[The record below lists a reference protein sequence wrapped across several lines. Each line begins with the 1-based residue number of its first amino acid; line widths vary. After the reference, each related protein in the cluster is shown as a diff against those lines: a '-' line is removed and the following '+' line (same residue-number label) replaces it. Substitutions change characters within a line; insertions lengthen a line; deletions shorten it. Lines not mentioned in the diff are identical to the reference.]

1 MRYTGCATSGEFPLG
16 KPIVLIA
23 ALLGVI
29 CLVVAVIYFAMPAD
43 SLPSFFPGAAAGDAG
58 HHYKHGIGALV
69 VALVLFA
76 FAWFQ
81 STPKAAA

>member
-1 MRYTGCATSGEFPLG
+1 MSYTGGAILGEYPMG

-29 CLVVAVIYFAMPAD
+29 CLVVAVVYFALPAD
-43 SLPSFFPGAAAGDAG
+43 SLPSFFPGHAAGDAG
-58 HHYKHGIGALV
+58 RHYKHGIGALV

-81 STPKAAA
+81 SKPKAAA

>member
-1 MRYTGCATSGEFPLG
+1 MGR
-16 KPIVLIA
+16 PIVLNA
-23 ALLGVI
+23 ALLDVM
-29 CLVVAVIYFAMPAD
+29 CLVVAIVYFALPAE
-43 SLPSFFPGAAAGDAG
+43 SLPSFFPGQAAGDAG

-81 STPKAAA
+81 SKPKAAA